1 VPTAGMVVVGN
12 LVYFSGAS
20 GVNIRLGRYDA
31 RNNKDIV
38 LQGNYAAGGAVVL
51 EMEAPWDRAVVA
63 DNVLIGPR
71 DIVRLAGAG
80 VGTTYQW
87 RGNAHHRDPA
97 ARAWRY
103 QGTAYDLA
111 GWRRVTGLGATDS
124 VRSRPSTPRVF
135 VRANKY
141 EPGRAHVVVYNWSR
155 QPTVPVDVA
164 GVLRVG
170 DRYEVRNV
178 QDFFGAPVL
187 RGTYDGRAIGIPMQG
202 VDPPRP
208 LGGGRTTSIP
218 PRTGPEFDVF
228 VLTRP

>member
-1 VPTAGMVVVGN
+1 M
-12 LVYFSGAS
+12 
-20 GVNIRLGRYDA
+20 
-31 RNNKDIV
+31 
-38 LQGNYAAGGAVVL
+38 
-51 EMEAPWDRAVVA
+51 
-63 DNVLIGPR
+63 
-71 DIVRLAGAG
+71 
-80 VGTTYQW
+80 
-87 RGNAHHRDPA
+87 
-97 ARAWRY
+97 
-103 QGTAYDLA
+103 
-111 GWRRVTGLGATDS
+111 
-124 VRSRPSTPRVF
+124 F